1 MMRNYFFWVLKNT
14 LNRFTVRL
22 ARTGRGPFSVIRH
35 KGRKSGRAY
44 ETPVILAKVS
54 EGFIAEL
61 TYGEKVDW
69 YRNVVAAG
77 GCRVVHHGTEYRVNH
92 VESCTAEEG
101 RRAYPTPLRQ
111 ILRATRRDEF
121 RLVRTDT

>member
-44 ETPVILAKVS
+44 ERPVILAKCLRVS
-54 EGFIAEL
+54 
-61 TYGEKVDW
+61 
-69 YRNVVAAG
+69 
-77 GCRVVHHGTEYRVNH
+77 
-92 VESCTAEEG
+92 S
-101 RRAYPTPLRQ
+101 PS
-111 ILRATRRDEF
+111 
-121 RLVRTDT
+121 